1 MANKN
6 TLRLR
11 RLMESSRKTGA
22 AMVTEN
28 NHKWKGEKTSDYDKI
43 VGAIREQTRRLY
55 GRSA

>member
-11 RLMESSRKTGA
+11 RAMESSRKIGA
-22 AMVTEN
+22 AIVTEN
-28 NHKWKGEKTSDYDKI
+28 NHKWKGEKTPDYDKV
-43 VGAIREQTRRLY
+43 VGAIREQTRRIY

>member
-11 RLMESSRKTGA
+11 RAMEARRKTGA
-22 AMVTEN
+22 AIVTAN
-28 NHKWKGEKTSDYDKI
+28 DHNWKGEKTPDYDKV
-43 VGAIREQTRRLY
+43 VGAIREQTRRIY

>member
-1 MANKN
+1 
-6 TLRLR
+6 
-11 RLMESSRKTGA
+11 
-22 AMVTEN
+22 MVTEN